1 MPNPLNLELATG
13 LKDKVEKVYAEI
25 VSLDEL
31 EEMSLA
37 EVNRA
42 KKQLD
47 NRRKRVQ
54 LKLDGK
60 KLEQAE
66 QIIDNMSLILNSM
79 TNKLL
84 SDDVSAQDV
93 KFLASA
99 YSDMLKSLNN
109 VSRLDSVDG
118 TGTAAMLSIEVRYKG
133 T

>member
-13 LKDKVEKVYAEI
+13 LQDRVEKVQAEI
-25 VSLDEL
+25 VSLDDL
-31 EEMSLA
+31 EEMSLE

-42 KKQLD
+42 KKQLE
-47 NRRKRVQ
+47 NQRKKVQ

-60 KLEQAE
+60 KLQQAG
-66 QIIDNMSLILNSM
+66 QIIDNMSLILSSM

-84 SDDVSAQDV
+84 SEDVPAQDV